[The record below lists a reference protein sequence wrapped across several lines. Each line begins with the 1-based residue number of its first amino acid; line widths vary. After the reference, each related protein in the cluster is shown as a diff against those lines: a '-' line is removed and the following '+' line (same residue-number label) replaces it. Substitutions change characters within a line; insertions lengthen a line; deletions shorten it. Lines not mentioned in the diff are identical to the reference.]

1 MTRNQVLYGAIIIV
15 VLLIIYNS
23 FDQGETREEYIQ
35 RITEERAAK
44 DLFFEEDKE
53 SPMPDSIDF
62 AGLNYYP
69 PNPDYRIQADFIR
82 SASPVTITL
91 STNDG
96 KKREYLE
103 YGYAEF
109 ELEGVRNRLL
119 VLQMEEPYEDKL
131 FIPFADETSTL
142 ETYGAGRYLEAEK
155 PSGDLIEL
163 DFNLSYNPYCAY
175 SGEYS
180 CAFPPRENLLSVAI
194 EAGEKKYFEK

>member
-1 MTRNQVLYGAIIIV
+1 
-15 VLLIIYNS
+15 
-23 FDQGETREEYIQ
+23 
-35 RITEERAAK
+35 
-44 DLFFEEDKE
+44 
-53 SPMPDSIDF
+53 MPDSVDF

-69 PNPDYRIQADFIR
+69 PNEEYRIQADFTRI
-82 SASPVTITL
+82 ASPVTITL

-96 KKREYLE
+96 KKRGYLE

-109 ELEGVRNRLL
+109 EMRGIRNRLL

-155 PSGDLIEL
+155 PSGDFIEL